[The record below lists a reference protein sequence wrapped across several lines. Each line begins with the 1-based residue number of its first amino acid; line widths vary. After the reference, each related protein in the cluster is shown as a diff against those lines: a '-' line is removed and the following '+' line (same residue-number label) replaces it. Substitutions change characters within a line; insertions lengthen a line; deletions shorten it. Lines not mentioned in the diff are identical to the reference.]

1 MDSFKGCLDADAVC
15 AAVKKGIT
23 EICGNEAVSLPLA
36 DGGEGTAAA
45 ICHALGGELIS
56 CNVIDPFGDIAEG
69 YFGEIKSSGLAV
81 LDTAAASGI
90 ELAKIGRGGILDAS
104 TLGTGRQ
111 ILDMLDAGFRRIT
124 VGLGGS
130 GTNDGGIGALSALGA
145 VFYDKNGR
153 KISRPCAAV
162 LGDIRSV
169 DISELDS
176 RLNDT
181 ELSLMYDVDIPLTGE
196 RGSTRNYSPQKG
208 ANPETVELLEE
219 GMCSYAYAMHT
230 SLGIDAS
237 GISGAGAAGG
247 LGFGLHVAGGK
258 LVNGAEH
265 MLKLCD
271 FDRLADECDIVITGE
286 GRTDFQTAHGKLPAA
301 VAVAAKRHSVPVICI
316 CGAASPVPELYEL
329 GIDGIFAIPNAP
341 ITLDESLAKA
351 PELISMLSRNIAGI
365 IAAL

>member
-1 MDSFKGCLDADAVC
+1 
-15 AAVKKGIT
+15 
-23 EICGNEAVSLPLA
+23 
-36 DGGEGTAAA
+36 
-45 ICHALGGELIS
+45 
-56 CNVIDPFGDIAEG
+56 
-69 YFGEIKSSGLAV
+69 
-81 LDTAAASGI
+81 
-90 ELAKIGRGGILDAS
+90 
-104 TLGTGRQ
+104 
-111 ILDMLDAGFRRIT
+111 
-124 VGLGGS
+124 
-130 GTNDGGIGALSALGA
+130 
-145 VFYDKNGR
+145 
-153 KISRPCAAV
+153 
-162 LGDIRSV
+162 
-169 DISELDS
+169 
-176 RLNDT
+176 
-181 ELSLMYDVDIPLTGE
+181 
-196 RGSTRNYSPQKG
+196 
-208 ANPETVELLEE
+208 
-219 GMCSYAYAMHT
+219 MCSYAYAMHT